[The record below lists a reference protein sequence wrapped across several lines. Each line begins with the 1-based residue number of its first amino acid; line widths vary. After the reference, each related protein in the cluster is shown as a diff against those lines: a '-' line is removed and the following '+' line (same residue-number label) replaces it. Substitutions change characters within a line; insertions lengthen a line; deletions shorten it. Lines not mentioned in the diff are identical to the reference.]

1 MADRNVTV
9 LDNDSRFLEY
19 THPAVARKLLKDGGA
34 VVWSREPFAIKLTK
48 TVPKPTYQRRAEM
61 EITSYTQFFREECE
75 IYVQNVSNAQVSVT
89 FEVGPGRVDSYLFPN
104 RRDPIN
110 LSQMFPFQ
118 VIKGSMDFRKMLTR
132 RPAVLTLLSEDE
144 FNKYYEKKAASEGL
158 YTVNEKGKR
167 VPDTRAAMDK
177 VEEERNRIQQKLPL
191 PNAQAPEPLHDVVE
205 DDPHFGG
212 KKTVQ
217 ARQQLQVDDVISP
230 RVLHLCN
237 QVNTMLS
244 DQEKMPANELLSQ
257 LKDLSGEL
265 KMDDFEYI
273 RAHGWYQSVKKWAK
287 AEIARVAS
295 EQGEA
300 DDT

>member
-1 MADRNVTV
+1 MAERNVTV

-19 THPAVARKLLKDGGA
+19 THPAVARKLLKEGGA
-34 VVWSREPFAIKLTK
+34 VVWSRDPFAIKLTK
-48 TVPKPTYQRRAEM
+48 VVPKPSYQRRAEM
-61 EITSYTQFFREECE
+61 EITSYTQFFRDETE

-89 FEVGPGRVDSYLFPN
+89 FDTGPGRVESYLFPN
-104 RRDPIN
+104 RRDPVN
-110 LSQMFPFQ
+110 LSQQFPFAS
-118 VIKGSMDFRKMLTR
+118 IKASMDFRKMLTR
-132 RPAVLTLLSEDE
+132 RPAVLVLLDE
-144 FNKYYEKKAASEGL
+144 KEYNRWYEKKAEAEGL

-167 VPDTRAAMDK
+167 VPDIKAMLDK
-177 VEEERNRIQQKLPL
+177 VEEDRAKFQAKLPL
-191 PNAQAPEPLHDVVE
+191 PDAQIPEPLHDVVE

-217 ARQQLQVDDVISP
+217 SRTSMQVDDVISP

-244 DQEKMPANELLSQ
+244 DQEKMPANQLLGELR
-257 LKDLSGEL
+257 DLSGEL

-287 AEIARVAS
+287 TEIARVAAA
-295 EQGEA
+295 QGEQ
-300 DDT
+300 DDE